1 MDYGSTLNLPRTDF
15 PMRANLPEREPE
27 ILAKWQ
33 LLDIYR
39 RVQEHRAGAPLWVL
53 HDGPPYA
60 NADIHL
66 GQALNKILKD
76 ILVKYKTM
84 RGFCCPYVPGWDTQG
99 LPTETSVAKEYGLDR
114 HQVDPLTWRGK
125 CHQLAEK
132 YVALQKQQ
140 FQRLGV
146 RGDWDHAYVTYDKWY
161 QARELEAFG
170 KIALKGLI
178 YRGLRPVYWC
188 IHCETALA
196 EAEIEYYQRV
206 SPSVWVAFP
215 LESPARQ
222 VAPNLPEDAKL
233 SLLVWTTTPWTLPGN
248 AAIAVH
254 PAFDYVVV
262 RADGRHLL
270 LAEGLLKQSMSALG
284 VRDYEVLAQV
294 KGEALEGLQ
303 YRHPLYERVS
313 PVVLAQYVD
322 LEQGSG
328 CVHTAPGHGLEDFET
343 SRKYDLP
350 VLSPLDDRGVF
361 TQEAGPFAG
370 LVCEQANADI
380 AARLQELGALLKAE
394 DTAHEYPHCW
404 RCKNPVV
411 CRATEQWFMDIDKVR
426 QTALS
431 EIKKVQW
438 VPAWSQARITG
449 MVENRPDW
457 CMSRQRVWGVPLPIF
472 YCADCQEALI
482 TQQSLHAVRDLV
494 AEQGADAWFRLSA
507 DEILPAG
514 TKCQHC
520 GGGAFRKEKDI
531 LDVWF
536 DSGASHYVVMRGRD
550 DLRYPADLYLEGDD
564 QHRCWFQMSLL
575 AATALGDPAPYHTVL
590 THGFFVD
597 PVTREKESKSSGKAI
612 NPAEVVE
619 RWGADILRWWVTYV
633 DYQKEMPVSREI
645 FGQVAD
651 AYRRL
656 RNTARFALGNLWDFE
671 PEEHGVALEQMEEVD
686 RWVLDRLAGVVERVT
701 QAYETFELHLVY
713 HDLNQFCAQD
723 LSALYFDIIKDRL
736 YTSPAAAP
744 ARRSAQT
751 ALWHILTSLVRLVA
765 PVLTFTSEEIW
776 SNLPA
781 KGGLPES
788 VQLADWPEVS
798 DFQLPAAARER
809 WERFLELRR
818 EVCKAVELAKQQGVL
833 SNPLEAAVD
842 LYAGPEERELLA
854 SLAENLRYL
863 LIVSQANVA
872 ELAQAPPAAYAAEGR
887 PELKIVVRPAEGE
900 KCQRCWLREP
910 TVGEQAEHPTICRR
924 CYAGLLEAGAL
935 SA

>member
-1 MDYGSTLNLPRTDF
+1 MDYRKTLNLPRTGF
-15 PMRANLPEREPE
+15 AMRANLPQREPE
-27 ILAKWQ
+27 ILKKWQ
-33 LLDIYR
+33 QMDIYR
-39 RVQEHRAGAPLWVL
+39 RVQEARAGAPLWVL

-84 RGFCCPYVPGWDTQG
+84 RGFCCPYIPGWDTQG

-114 HQVDPLTWRGK
+114 HEVDPLTWRAK
-125 CHQLAEK
+125 CRQLAEK
-132 YVALQKQQ
+132 YVGIQKEQ

-146 RGDWDHAYVTYDKWY
+146 RGDWDNAYVTYDKSY

-170 KIALKGLI
+170 RIALKGLI

-215 LESPARQ
+215 LEGPASQVSPD
-222 VAPNLPEDAKL
+222 LPDDVEL

-248 AAIAVH
+248 TATAVH
-254 PAFDYVVV
+254 PAFDYVV
-262 RADGRHLL
+262 AKAHGRHLV
-270 LAEGLLKQSMSALG
+270 LAQGLLEQSMSALG
-284 VRDYEVLAQV
+284 LQDYQVLAQV
-294 KGEALEGLQ
+294 KGEALAGLK
-303 YRHPLYERVS
+303 YRHPLYDRVS
-313 PVVLAQYVD
+313 PVVLADYVD

-343 SRKYDLP
+343 SQKYDLLI
-350 VLSPLDDRGVF
+350 LSPLDDQGRF

-370 LVCEQANADI
+370 MVCEQANDQI
-380 AARLQELGALLKAE
+380 ASRLRELGALLGQ
-394 DTAHEYPHCW
+394 DDIRHEYPHCW
-404 RCKNPVV
+404 RCKNPVIF
-411 CRATEQWFMDIDKVR
+411 RATEQWFMDIDKIR
-426 QTALS
+426 QAALK
-431 EIKKVQW
+431 EIEKVQW
-438 VPAWSQARITG
+438 VPGWSRARITG

-457 CMSRQRVWGVPLPIF
+457 CMSRQRLWGIPLPIF
-472 YCADCQEALI
+472 YCNGCDRALI
-482 TQQSLHAVRDLV
+482 TEQSLNAVRDLV
-494 AEQGADAWFRLSA
+494 AEQGADAWFRMEA
-507 DEILPAG
+507 AEILPQG
-514 TKCQHC
+514 TSCAQC
-520 GGGAFRKEKDI
+520 GGADFRKERDI

-536 DSGASHYVVMRGRD
+536 DSGASHYVVVQGRD
-550 DLRYPADLYLEGDD
+550 ELRHPSDLYLEGDD

-575 AATALGDPAPYHTVL
+575 VAVALGGPAPYRTVL

-597 PVTREKESKSSGKAI
+597 PETREKESKSSGKAI

-619 RWGADILRWWVTYV
+619 RSGADSLRWWGTYV
-633 DYQKEMPVSREI
+633 DYQKEMPVSRDI

-656 RNTARFALGNLWDFE
+656 RNTARFALGNLSDFD
-671 PEEHGVALEQMEEVD
+671 PQTHALPVEEMEEVD
-686 RWVLDRLAGVVERVT
+686 RWALDRLARVVERVT

-723 LSALYFDIIKDRL
+723 MSALYFDIIKDRL
-736 YTSPAAAP
+736 YTSPAGAA

-751 ALWHILTSLVRLVA
+751 ALWHILTALARLAA

-776 SNLPA
+776 GNLPGNA
-781 KGGLPES
+781 QLPES
-788 VQLADWPEVS
+788 VQLADWPEAGAWRM
-798 DFQLPAAARER
+798 PEEER
-809 WERFLELRR
+809 RRWDRFLELRR
-818 EVCKAVELAKQQGVL
+818 EVSKALELAKQQDVF

-854 SLAENLRYL
+854 SFGSNLRYL
-863 LIVSQANVA
+863 LIVSQANVV
-872 ELAQAPPAAYAAEGR
+872 ELAEAPSEAYEAEGGLA
-887 PELKIVVRPAEGE
+887 LKVVARLGEGE
-900 KCQRCWLREP
+900 KCERCWLREP
-910 TVGEQAEHPTICRR
+910 TLGEVPDHPTICRR
-924 CYAGLLEAGAL
+924 CHAALLEAHAISG
-935 SA
+935 